1 MASTANN
8 TANVST
14 GKGVAG
20 GCMYVAP
27 VGTTLPTG
35 LSSTLDLAFL
45 NMGYLGD
52 DGIVFADSA
61 DVETYQDMNGDTID
75 TGAGAVEKTATVT
88 LREIKKDTLAF
99 VRGSANVT
107 DVNGLI
113 TAKDTGPSDDN
124 WSVVWELLLKN
135 GRKWRRVAE
144 SVKLGELDDMTVVYN
159 ELVGRAVSLNVTKGT
174 STGAYYVDYI
184 ESTETEASV

>member
-35 LSSTLDLAFL
+35 ISSTLDQAFL

-52 DGIVFADSA
+52 DGIVFADSS

-107 DVNGLI
+107 DVDGLI

-144 SVKLGELDDMTVVYN
+144 SVKLGELDDMTIVYN
-159 ELVGRAVSLNVTKGT
+159 ELVGRAVSVNVAKGT
-174 STGAYYVDYI
+174 TTGAYYVDYI
-184 ESTETEASV
+184 ESTETEATE

>member
-27 VGTTLPTG
+27 VGTALPTG
-35 LSSTLDLAFL
+35 ISSTLDTAFL

-107 DVNGLI
+107 DADGLI

-144 SVKLGELDDMTVVYN
+144 SAKLGELDDMTIVYN
-159 ELVGRAVSLNVTKGT
+159 ELVGRAVSLNVSKGT
-174 STGAYYVDYI
+174 TTGAYYVDYI
-184 ESTETEASV
+184 ESTETEASK

>member
-1 MASTANN
+1 
-8 TANVST
+8 
-14 GKGVAG
+14 
-20 GCMYVAP
+20 MYVAP

-35 LSSTLDLAFL
+35 LSSTLDPAFL

-88 LREIKKDTLAF
+88 LREIKKDTIAF

-107 DVNGLI
+107 DVDGLI

-174 STGAYYVDYI
+174 TTGAYYVDYI

>member
-1 MASTANN
+1 
-8 TANVST
+8 
-14 GKGVAG
+14 
-20 GCMYVAP
+20 MYVAP

-35 LSSTLDLAFL
+35 LSSTLDPAFL

-107 DVNGLI
+107 DADGLI
-113 TAKDTGPSDDN
+113 TAKDTGPSDES

-144 SVKLGELDDMTVVYN
+144 SVKLGELDDMTIVYN
-159 ELVGRAVSLNVTKGT
+159 ELVGRAVSLNVSKGT
-174 STGAYYVDYI
+174 TTGAYYVDYI
-184 ESTETEASV
+184 ESTETEASE